1 MGVPKGKEVMGTTI
15 AADEDRPY
23 LLLRS
28 QGIPLAR
35 MEQIRQID
43 ELEQFIKAG
52 VGLTRAFR
60 FGRPI

>member
-1 MGVPKGKEVMGTTI
+1 MKRTRACPFESATLVACI
-15 AADEDRPY
+15 
-23 LLLRS
+23 S
-28 QGIPLAR
+28 LAR

-60 FGRPI
+60 FGRPA